1 MTAIRAAFKAY
12 RMHQVLIM
20 PRFAR
25 LTIALGLAT
34 AVFPVDAEY
43 YFNPRFLS
51 NDLAESVDLSAFT
64 KGREAPPG
72 TYRVDIYLNDEFMTS
87 RDITFIAD
95 DNNAELIP
103 CLSTDLLVSLG
114 IKKSALLDNKEHSA
128 EKHVPDNSACT
139 PLQDRLA
146 DASTEFDVGQQHL
159 SLSVPQIYVGR
170 MARGYVSPDLWEEG
184 INAGLLNYSF
194 NGNSINNRSNH
205 NAGKSNYAYLNLQ
218 SGINIGSWRLRDN
231 STWSYNS
238 GSSNSSDS
246 NKWQHINTSA
256 ERDIIPLRSRLT
268 VGDSYTDGDIFDS
281 VNFRGLKINST
292 EAMLPDSQHG
302 FAPVI
307 HGIARGTA
315 QVSVKQNGYDVY
327 QTTVPPGPFT
337 IDDINSATNGGDLQ
351 VTIKEADGSI
361 QTLYVPY
368 SSVPV
373 LQRAG
378 YTRYA
383 LAMGEYRSGNNLQSS
398 PKFIQ
403 GAAGGWGAV
412 KSVANAVRKQMD
424 IRQDVIAMFDMN
436 KPEGFDCPGCAWP
449 DPKHSASFDI
459 CENGAKAIAWE
470 VTDKQVNASF
480 FAENTVQS
488 LLTWGDHEL
497 EAAGRLTQP
506 LKYDAVSDCYKPL
519 SWQQAFDEIG
529 ARLQSYSDPNQVE
542 FYTSGRTSNEAAF
555 LYQLFAREYGSNN
568 FPDCSNMCHEPTS
581 VGLAASIGVGKGTVL
596 LEDFEKCDLVICIGH
611 NPGTNH
617 PRMLTSLR
625 ALVKRGAKMIAINPL
640 QERGLERFTAPQN
653 PFEMLTNSETQLDS
667 AYYNVRIGGDMAL
680 LKGMMRLLIERDD
693 AASAAGRPSLLDDEF
708 IQTHTVGFDELRRD
722 VLNSEWKDI
731 ERISGL
737 SQTQIAELADA
748 YAAAERTIICYGMG
762 ITQHEH
768 GTQNVQQLVNLL
780 LMKGNIGKPGAG
792 ICPLRGHSNVQGDRT
807 VGITEKPSA
816 EFLARLGERYGF
828 TPPHAPGHAAIAS
841 MQAICTGQAR
851 ALICMG
857 GNFAL
862 AMPDREASA
871 VPLTQLDLA
880 VHVATKLNRSHLL
893 TARHSYILPVLGRS
907 EIDMQKNGA
916 QAVTVED
923 SMSMIHASRGMLK
936 PAGVMLKSECAVVAG
951 IAQAALPQSV
961 VAWEYL
967 VEDYDRIR
975 NDIEA
980 VLPEFADYNQRIR
993 HPGGFHLINAAAER
1007 RWMTPSGKANFIT
1020 SKGLLEDPSSAF
1032 NSKLVMATVRSHDQ
1046 YNTTI
1051 YGMDDRYRGV
1061 FGQRDVV
1068 FMSAK
1073 QAKICRVKNGERV
1086 NLIALTPD
1094 GKRSS
1099 RRMDRLKVVIYPMA
1113 DRSLVTYFPESNHML
1128 TLDNHDPLSGI
1139 PGYKSIPVELEPSN

>member
-337 IDDINSATNGGDLQ
+337 IDDINSAANGGDLQ

-383 LAMGEYRSGNNLQSS
+383 LAMGESGGIIAHADGITFGQPLGDTMVLVKAPGADNVKIENQTGIHTDWRGYAILPFATEYRENRVALNANSLADNVELDETVVTVIPTHGAIARATFNAQIGGKVLMTLKYGN
-398 PKFIQ
+398 
-403 GAAGGWGAV
+403 
-412 KSVANAVRKQMD
+412 KSVPFGAIVTHGE
-424 IRQDVIAMFDMN
+424 N
-436 KPEGFDCPGCAWP
+436 KNGSIVA
-449 DPKHSASFDI
+449 
-459 CENGAKAIAWE
+459 ENG
-470 VTDKQVNASF
+470 QVY
-480 FAENTVQS
+480 
-488 LLTWGDHEL
+488 LTG
-497 EAAGRLTQP
+497 
-506 LKYDAVSDCYKPL
+506 
-519 SWQQAFDEIG
+519 
-529 ARLQSYSDPNQVE
+529 
-542 FYTSGRTSNEAAF
+542 
-555 LYQLFAREYGSNN
+555 
-568 FPDCSNMCHEPTS
+568 
-581 VGLAASIGVGKGTVL
+581 
-596 LEDFEKCDLVICIGH
+596 
-611 NPGTNH
+611 
-617 PRMLTSLR
+617 
-625 ALVKRGAKMIAINPL
+625 
-640 QERGLERFTAPQN
+640 
-653 PFEMLTNSETQLDS
+653 
-667 AYYNVRIGGDMAL
+667 
-680 LKGMMRLLIERDD
+680 
-693 AASAAGRPSLLDDEF
+693 
-708 IQTHTVGFDELRRD
+708 
-722 VLNSEWKDI
+722 
-731 ERISGL
+731 
-737 SQTQIAELADA
+737 
-748 YAAAERTIICYGMG
+748 
-762 ITQHEH
+762 
-768 GTQNVQQLVNLL
+768 
-780 LMKGNIGKPGAG
+780 
-792 ICPLRGHSNVQGDRT
+792 
-807 VGITEKPSA
+807 
-816 EFLARLGERYGF
+816 
-828 TPPHAPGHAAIAS
+828 
-841 MQAICTGQAR
+841 
-851 ALICMG
+851 
-857 GNFAL
+857 
-862 AMPDREASA
+862 
-871 VPLTQLDLA
+871 
-880 VHVATKLNRSHLL
+880 
-893 TARHSYILPVLGRS
+893 
-907 EIDMQKNGA
+907 
-916 QAVTVED
+916 
-923 SMSMIHASRGMLK
+923 
-936 PAGVMLKSECAVVAG
+936 
-951 IAQAALPQSV
+951 LPQSGKLQV
-961 VAWEYL
+961 SWGKDKNSNCIVEYK
-967 VEDYDRIR
+967 
-975 NDIEA
+975 
-980 VLPEFADYNQRIR
+980 LPEVSPGTLLNQQT
-993 HPGGFHLINAAAER
+993 A
-1007 RWMTPSGKANFIT
+1007 
-1020 SKGLLEDPSSAF
+1020 
-1032 NSKLVMATVRSHDQ
+1032 
-1046 YNTTI
+1046 
-1051 YGMDDRYRGV
+1051 
-1061 FGQRDVV
+1061 
-1068 FMSAK
+1068 
-1073 QAKICRVKNGERV
+1073 ICR
-1086 NLIALTPD
+1086 
-1094 GKRSS
+1094 
-1099 RRMDRLKVVIYPMA
+1099 
-1113 DRSLVTYFPESNHML
+1113 
-1128 TLDNHDPLSGI
+1128 
-1139 PGYKSIPVELEPSN
+1139 